1 MQEKEL
7 CLVNLKCLEIQ
18 PAISVGTNIFS
29 INPITD
35 KDFKSIL
42 S

>member
-35 KDFKSIL
+35 KDFKSVL